1 MRTHP
6 TQLNWVFPVV
16 PPRRIHGPGFLALL
30 GLAAALL
37 FGSPV
42 SARAAAA
49 SPVIINNSSVTNPSL
64 DATTIVNIGTINAVD
79 TSFGLFLFQTINN
92 LNFTNAIRARMFGD
106 VGFDLQF
113 VTSDGGSRSP
123 ANAIVNQG
131 IIQADTIL
139 LSATNLINSGQ
150 LRAGAAGVLQLQG
163 QNVNVSRSV
172 LSASDT
178 STISFLGQG
187 FRSVNTN
194 GVVSYLNATAITDLY
209 WGAGTGNVMSTRGFG
224 MFLPGLNTSLSP
236 PVVFSPSHEV
246 QSVIGGFGARTSFK
260 QIFGTNFAPF
270 VRTSQQ
276 GTNVDV
282 QVVLVQTNTA
292 NTNLSVDVRFA
303 SISGGGG
310 FGGNFFS
317 GITPIL
323 RFSTFGSDI
332 TTGTLYTNKLY
343 FLDYINGLT
352 NAVLSDNTVA
362 SSSRPAAY
370 ELTRSAFYDQ
380 YFPPSSFSF
389 TTNAVLTSNFF
400 YQAGFAQDTVT
411 NNFYAAYQ
419 ASVGNA
425 AIGLGTAA
433 YVPHLDDPT
442 NSPGRIQINANNLD
456 LSGARIQ
463 AENFVSI
470 RTDNLISSVATQIEA
485 PYIQIDIANTN
496 STLTLTNFAPSQV
509 ARLNGTLSFYSTIWT
524 NNLTN
529 ANPTLTFRYH
539 VLIVDASQLSGV
551 TPVTL
556 QEFTARGTNVI
567 INNPLNIGRTIRV
580 DSPAVTFSA
589 SSTLI
594 LPLLAATNLTATNFP
609 TVAYFTNFGSISVPL
624 QCLLGSDRPTPIT
637 SFLNRGLITADSI
650 EVSAFNYENSGTNQT
665 RLLVNGTNGGGG
677 GPISIRAGTAKF
689 DGGIAGGLL
698 SAGGSILL
706 AANDLK
712 LRNHRLITAGTLF
725 LSPTNSLTD
734 VGASGTNRID
744 VGLGFALTVKPASGD
759 LLGTTIYTTAP
770 FIGDVQHFW
779 AGTDYGPVTAGY
791 TNNAALGRLL
801 LDTSNNVSAI
811 NGLIFSG
818 TGTRNALYVDYL
830 DLAGT
835 LTNNLAAHLFIE
847 PNMTIYFA
855 NANVPPETLDGQLGG
870 RLRWVKDYAGLNTS
884 VDVRLSDG
892 RTVKVNVG
900 KLNSPLL
907 DSDADG
913 IVNAND
919 LSPFDG
925 IVINSQVTF
934 TNVPPLT
941 AFVTWEAASQT
952 IYRVE
957 VNTNLLAGAWQLLAN
972 FTNSATT
979 NRVVTFS
986 DVVPAGGTERYFR
999 ISYQP

>member
-1 MRTHP
+1 
-6 TQLNWVFPVV
+6 
-16 PPRRIHGPGFLALL
+16 
-30 GLAAALL
+30 
-37 FGSPV
+37 
-42 SARAAAA
+42 
-49 SPVIINNSSVTNPSL
+49 
-64 DATTIVNIGTINAVD
+64 
-79 TSFGLFLFQTINN
+79 
-92 LNFTNAIRARMFGD
+92 
-106 VGFDLQF
+106 
-113 VTSDGGSRSP
+113 
-123 ANAIVNQG
+123 
-131 IIQADTIL
+131 
-139 LSATNLINSGQ
+139 
-150 LRAGAAGVLQLQG
+150 
-163 QNVNVSRSV
+163 
-172 LSASDT
+172 
-178 STISFLGQG
+178 
-187 FRSVNTN
+187 
-194 GVVSYLNATAITDLY
+194 
-209 WGAGTGNVMSTRGFG
+209 
-224 MFLPGLNTSLSP
+224 
-236 PVVFSPSHEV
+236 
-246 QSVIGGFGARTSFK
+246 
-260 QIFGTNFAPF
+260 
-270 VRTSQQ
+270 
-276 GTNVDV
+276 
-282 QVVLVQTNTA
+282 
-292 NTNLSVDVRFA
+292 
-303 SISGGGG
+303 
-310 FGGNFFS
+310 
-317 GITPIL
+317 
-323 RFSTFGSDI
+323 
-332 TTGTLYTNKLY
+332 
-343 FLDYINGLT
+343 
-352 NAVLSDNTVA
+352 
-362 SSSRPAAY
+362 
-370 ELTRSAFYDQ
+370 
-380 YFPPSSFSF
+380 
-389 TTNAVLTSNFF
+389 
-400 YQAGFAQDTVT
+400 
-411 NNFYAAYQ
+411 
-419 ASVGNA
+419 
-425 AIGLGTAA
+425 
-433 YVPHLDDPT
+433 
-442 NSPGRIQINANNLD
+442 
-456 LSGARIQ
+456 
-463 AENFVSI
+463 
-470 RTDNLISSVATQIEA
+470 
-485 PYIQIDIANTN
+485 
-496 STLTLTNFAPSQV
+496 
-509 ARLNGTLSFYSTIWT
+509 
-524 NNLTN
+524 
-529 ANPTLTFRYH
+529 
-539 VLIVDASQLSGV
+539 LIVDASQLSGV

-835 LTNNLAAHLFIE
+835 LTNDLAAHLFIE

-941 AFVTWEAASQT
+941 AFVTWEAAAQT

-972 FTNSATT
+972 FTNSTTT